1 MFFRVGFMKYT
12 IAFVISVSF
21 FGQTYASSAGKE
33 NINNQK
39 VALGQTVKK
48 SPAEKK
54 RDALQQFLAS
64 SFVVNKHKVATWHD
78 RKDETNRLIYASKFK
93 GHFDVAYDLLW
104 NSGDALKAC
113 LSTFAFNDDKIV
125 TLQGREEEFE
135 RFYQDIGINNF
146 VLARKLFDEHL
157 GQFKQPL
164 QQKPQDSS
172 KGSIGVGKVG
182 CQMVKGLLAKEP
194 VKVPVS
200 AASQA
205 LGQHLKKA
213 DEDKAMALFEKF
225 HNKYGEPSDEYF
237 RRVLVLFEGKRDPEL
252 EWYFKH

>member
-1 MFFRVGFMKYT
+1 MKYT

-21 FGQTYASSAGKE
+21 FCQTYASSVGKE
-33 NINNQK
+33 NVCKQK

-64 SFVVNKHKVATWHD
+64 SFVVNKHKVATWHG

-104 NSGDALKAC
+104 NSSDALNAC

-135 RFYQDIGINNF
+135 RFSKDIGIDNF
-146 VLARKLFDEHL
+146 ALARRLFDEHL
-157 GQFKQPL
+157 AQFKQPL
-164 QQKPQDSS
+164 QQKPQALSNDSVDV
-172 KGSIGVGKVG
+172 KKVC
-182 CQMVKGLLAKEP
+182 CQTVKELLPKES
-194 VKVPVS
+194 VKVPSS

-205 LGQHLKKA
+205 LVQHLKKA
-213 DEDKAMALFEKF
+213 DDDKAMALFKKF
-225 HNKYGEPSDEYF
+225 HNEYGEPSDEYF